1 MYVRTCHNSEW
12 SCGLMQTSQNVCMP
26 RSAFLEEATELLASN
41 PFVRSQPTKTIHIHF
56 RALETIHTYM
66 VVTISSAAP
75 RGWDGMHT
83 RKQSGS
89 TFTAAGWLNTGK
101 LSGTMALRRR
111 RSIHDGFPQERN
123 LSMCCSACHTHIH
136 MRIILYEPDD
146 KRHPT

>member
-1 MYVRTCHNSEW
+1 M
-12 SCGLMQTSQNVCMP
+12 GLMQTSQHVCMP

-41 PFVRSQPTKTIHIHF
+41 PFVPSQPTKTIHIHF
-56 RALETIHTYM
+56 RALETIHTYIHSSYYL
-66 VVTISSAAP
+66 ISGP
-75 RGWDGMHT
+75 EGMGWDGMHT

-123 LSMCCSACHTHIH
+123 LSMFSACHTHIH
-136 MRIILYEPDD
+136 MRIILYERDD
-146 KRHPT
+146 ECHPT